1 MIAGI
6 EAFRRRR
13 SAFVPLSPSVPQT
26 QGTRRTNRG
35 GLSPMSP
42 MSPQEN
48 SLTANETTKE
58 AQRVTPE
65 RTDESDGAIADC
77 LPTDEA
83 EAFWSN
89 FLARVDRCD
98 FLIHALSDVRKD
110 TEKERAD
117 LLATRKRTSPANLD
131 ADITYLMAEIAALT
145 PAPAPAPPATGR
157 CIECKHF
164 ARVGIGERCAHPQR
178 SPAGEP
184 ERADCLPDNECER
197 FIHWRNP

>member
-35 GLSPMSP
+35 GLSPVSP

-65 RTDESDGAIADC
+65 RTDESDGAITDC
-77 LPTDEA
+77 LPTGEA

-89 FLARVDRCD
+89 FLARVTECD
-98 FLIHALSDVRKD
+98 ELINSLCDLRGDDDSR
-110 TEKERAD
+110 RAD
-117 LLATRKRTSPANLD
+117 LLAVRKRMAPQRID
-131 ADITYLMAEIAALT
+131 GDISYLKAEIATLT
-145 PAPAPAPPATGR
+145 PAAPVTGR
-157 CIECKHF
+157 CIECQHF
-164 ARVGIGERCAHPQR
+164 VRVGVVGERCSHPER
-178 SPAGEP
+178 SPPGEP
-184 ERADCLPDNECER
+184 ERADNLPDSECAR